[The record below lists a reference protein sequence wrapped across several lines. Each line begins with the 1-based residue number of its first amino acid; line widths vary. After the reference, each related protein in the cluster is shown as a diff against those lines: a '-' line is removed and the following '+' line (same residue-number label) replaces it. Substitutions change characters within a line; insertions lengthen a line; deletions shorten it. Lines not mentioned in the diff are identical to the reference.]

1 MWDLKSAFKF
11 EQYNLALLKLNLK
24 CHFQNDID
32 LIPKELTKDTTPN
45 LDKLLLMKNDIS
57 STKCEFFICKTY
69 YISLKNNKIS
79 KLALAN
85 NLQISIILIV
95 LALVKESF
103 Q

>member
-1 MWDLKSAFKF
+1 
-11 EQYNLALLKLNLK
+11 
-24 CHFQNDID
+24 
-32 LIPKELTKDTTPN
+32 
-45 LDKLLLMKNDIS
+45 MKNDIS
-57 STKCEFFICKTY
+57 ITKCEFFISKTY

-85 NLQISIILIV
+85 NLQIGIILIV